1 MINVPPAGSE
11 SGTPIHQSSPEYQK
25 SSPRHSS
32 NSRILTPTPQ
42 THINIRLGIHMFTTH
57 WRLFCTLTLDT
68 VANFCSQIRIKWKN
82 SYPVNNNCKSR
93 IRPKKD
99 RIRPKKDRNR
109 IPELGAL
116 LVVTGKHFLFPFGT
130 NGERK
135 KLFILFWSDS
145 DTKIKY
151 NCACMTRSKNLPY
164 RFSYT

>member
-32 NSRILTPTPQ
+32 NSRILPPTPQ

-68 VANFCSQIRIKWKN
+68 VANICSQIRIKRKN

-93 IRPKKD
+93 IRPKKTGTASL
-99 RIRPKKDRNR
+99 NL
-109 IPELGAL
+109 ELFQL
-116 LVVTGKHFLFPFGT
+116 LPVNIFFSPLGRTVKAKIFLFYSGQT
-130 NGERK
+130 QK
-135 KLFILFWSDS
+135 
-145 DTKIKY
+145 
-151 NCACMTRSKNLPY
+151 
-164 RFSYT
+164 